1 MNNPLKQLEPNSLW
15 QHFYSITQIPHP
27 SGHTEKIRQFLVH
40 FGNSHRLETLTD
52 VAGNVL
58 IRKPATTGMEHKK
71 TVILQAHM
79 DMVPQKNS
87 GVQHSFETDALSVF
101 VDEDWVKAKDTT
113 LGADNG
119 IGMAAILAILE
130 STDINHGAIEA
141 LFTND
146 EETGMYGVFGLKSGW
161 LTGEILLNLDSE
173 EEGEL
178 FVGCA
183 GGIDAD
189 FTFSYEK
196 APVPEGDI
204 ALLVKV
210 SGLQG
215 GHSGIDIQLERAN
228 ANKLLVRF
236 LKMAVVEYEARL
248 ASVDGGSLRNAI
260 PREAHAVITIPADG
274 FDEFMELA
282 VETEEMFNQEFEGI
296 EKNINLQ
303 VVKTVMPQGIL
314 PEEVQD
320 DFINAVYAAPNG
332 VFRHIPHMYGVV
344 ETSNNLASIVTDEKT
359 VKVKCLIRSS
369 EESKKYEL
377 CSMLESLFSL
387 AGAKVEFL
395 GGYPGWK
402 PNLDS
407 EILLEMKRIY
417 KRKWDKNPVV
427 KVIHAGLECGI
438 IASVEPD
445 LDMIS
450 FGPTIRYP
458 HSPNEKVC
466 ISSVQKFWDLLI
478 ETIKYLPSVEE

>member
-1 MNNPLKQLEPNSLW
+1 
-15 QHFYSITQIPHP
+15 
-27 SGHTEKIRQFLVH
+27 
-40 FGNSHRLETLTD
+40 
-52 VAGNVL
+52 
-58 IRKPATTGMEHKK
+58 
-71 TVILQAHM
+71 
-79 DMVPQKNS
+79 
-87 GVQHSFETDALSVF
+87 
-101 VDEDWVKAKDTT
+101 
-113 LGADNG
+113 
-119 IGMAAILAILE
+119 
-130 STDINHGAIEA
+130 
-141 LFTND
+141 
-146 EETGMYGVFGLKSGW
+146 
-161 LTGEILLNLDSE
+161 
-173 EEGEL
+173 
-178 FVGCA
+178 
-183 GGIDAD
+183 
-189 FTFSYEK
+189 
-196 APVPEGDI
+196 
-204 ALLVKV
+204 
-210 SGLQG
+210 
-215 GHSGIDIQLERAN
+215 
-228 ANKLLVRF
+228 
-236 LKMAVVEYEARL
+236 L

-438 IASVEPD
+438 LASVEPD